1 MCTEDK
7 EDFDMNK
14 EKTVQEHIDYG
25 KESTRLLKK
34 YKVEFL
40 LYDTG
45 FPGKIGIVVNNKDM
59 DTAMQRRITEAGYT
73 YAGAYPKKHD
83 CSFFTI
89 DAEKLMEILENL

>member
-1 MCTEDK
+1 MQE
-7 EDFDMNK
+7 
-14 EKTVQEHIDYG
+14 EKTVQEYIDYG
-25 KESTRLLKK
+25 KESIRLMEE
-34 YKVEFL
+34 YEINFD

-59 DTAMQRRITEAGYT
+59 DTDMQRRITEDGYA

-89 DAEKLMEILENL
+89 DAEKLMEIQKKLENL